1 MKKLLLILLC
11 LPMIGFGQNKILAK
25 YNGTNALMG
34 QFYEMNLLLCGNCH
48 SDNLKDY
55 KWKNISN
62 WTKQGSKILRLSYYA
77 DINYDEDEIEYYTI
91 SKEVKNLIIGDIYWI
106 EIEFKSDLNNIFLNE
121 GLLDHSASFI
131 SAKKATEK
139 EITQYFFL
147 AEEDY
152 SDW

>member
-77 DINYDEDEIEYYTI
+77 DINYDEDEIEGLESPYPDLFPTYKAYVDHHELYHRGPGPGGYGGYKDHEAMDI
-91 SKEVKNLIIGDIYWI
+91 LFRDLEEAIKEKNKNVDR
-106 EIEFKSDLNNIFLNE
+106 
-121 GLLDHSASFI
+121 
-131 SAKKATEK
+131 
-139 EITQYFFL
+139 
-147 AEEDY
+147 
-152 SDW
+152 

>member
-34 QFYEMNLLLCGNCH
+34 QFYEMNLLLCGNYH

-91 SKEVKNLIIGDIYWI
+91 SKEVKKFNNRGYLLI

-131 SAKKATEK
+131 SAKKQQK
-139 EITQYFFL
+139 KK
-147 AEEDY
+147 
-152 SDW
+152 